1 MKALTQHGLTITA
14 FGVATVIGGIALFT
28 LGVFRSGK

>member
-14 FGVATVIGGIALFT
+14 FGIATMIGGIALFA
-28 LGVFRSGK
+28 LGVMRSD

>member
-14 FGVATVIGGIALFT
+14 FGIATVVGGIFLFA
-28 LGVFRSGK
+28 LGVLRSE